1 MTPLI
6 MLEKQ
11 SDYDKIETIFNEIRL
26 KSKPKLMT
34 FGDVLDLPEKH
45 WKSIV
50 NNMYQYGR
58 GMCNYADLEPWKVDT
73 NEKNMKRLESSGDN
87 AFFHASKCRYLVDT
101 WKEEGWYS
109 CPQGVVRVTED
120 IFFHPGSI
128 RQYAMVLGDMREQEI
143 FLWDCGETEL
153 FPEHEIIDY
162 ETWKDK
168 FKVDRP
174 QWIDIRGMP
183 EHGSLKGGF
192 TEEPLLEW
200 HVDED
205 RPNYYNTAQRIQS
218 EIFNFKKP
226 RLFGVAETNKIEEAF
241 SMDNTE
247 CLNIHM
253 KNNEI
258 FLLEDFK
265 HIFNIPYE
273 EKIWECDKFKV
284 IKTF

>member
-6 MLEKQ
+6 HLEKQ

-34 FGDVLDLPEKH
+34 FGDVLDAPKKY
-45 WKSIV
+45 WNSIAT
-50 NNMYQYGR
+50 NLNMYGKGLCQ
-58 GMCNYADLEPWKVDT
+58 YADLEPWKIDSH
-73 NEKNMKRLESSGDN
+73 EENMKRLEGTGDN
-87 AFFHASKCRYLVDT
+87 AFFHASKCRYLVET
-101 WKEEGWYS
+101 WREEGWYS
-109 CPQGVVRVTED
+109 CPQGVVRPTGD

-128 RQYAMVLGDMREQEI
+128 RQYAMFLGDMREQEI
-143 FLWDCGETEL
+143 FLWDCEETEV

-162 ETWKDK
+162 ETWKSK

-174 QWIDIRGMP
+174 QWIDIKGMP
-183 EHGSLKGGF
+183 EYGSLKGGF
-192 TEEPLLEW
+192 TEKPLLEW

-205 RPNYYNTAQRIQS
+205 RPHFYGMAIRIQS

-226 RLFGVAETNKIEEAF
+226 RLFGVAETNRIEEAF

-253 KNNEI
+253 KNDEI
-258 FLLEDFK
+258 FEYADFK
-265 HIFNIPYE
+265 HIFNIPFE

>member
-1 MTPLI
+1 
-6 MLEKQ
+6 
-11 SDYDKIETIFNEIRL
+11 
-26 KSKPKLMT
+26 
-34 FGDVLDLPEKH
+34 
-45 WKSIV
+45 
-50 NNMYQYGR
+50 
-58 GMCNYADLEPWKVDT
+58 
-73 NEKNMKRLESSGDN
+73 
-87 AFFHASKCRYLVDT
+87 
-101 WKEEGWYS
+101 
-109 CPQGVVRVTED
+109 
-120 IFFHPGSI
+120 
-128 RQYAMVLGDMREQEI
+128 
-143 FLWDCGETEL
+143 
-153 FPEHEIIDY
+153 
-162 ETWKDK
+162 
-168 FKVDRP
+168 
-174 QWIDIRGMP
+174 MP

-205 RPNYYNTAQRIQS
+205 RPNYYKTAQRIQS